1 MFWPMIGLLL
11 PKALLNNFQFRM
23 IEENMWFEDLLLL
36 LMLASG
42 VFFIGI
48 PGYKLI
54 SKLIP
59 KKTNPLEEAKQ
70 RLEHAKLEAQA
81 ARLNKETEKV
91 YSSLYEETI
100 EDADEQEQ
108 KEYRRKL

>member
-1 MFWPMIGLLL
+1 
-11 PKALLNNFQFRM
+11 
-23 IEENMWFEDLLLL
+23 MWFEDLLFL

-54 SKLIP
+54 SRLIP
-59 KKTNPLEEAKQ
+59 KKINPLEEAKQ
-70 RLEHAKLEAQA
+70 RLEHAKLEAEA
-81 ARLNKETEKV
+81 AKLNKETEKL
-91 YSSLYEETI
+91 YSHLYEDTIQET
-100 EDADEQEQ
+100 EEEQE